1 MSLAVLACG
10 AATAQNTPYK
20 AVVGTYVDASGAL
33 AVSDPSTSVA
43 VDLIVEKEQTVVG
56 PYARYAQKFLNM
68 RGSLVDKTV
77 YSLKGVKLAVTGGED
92 VIADAVPAAE
102 VTETS
107 YMGSASEFAK
117 VLPDRMSAT
126 AVSEEEAAANAAQAI
141 FSIRKHRMDLIT
153 GEAGEN
159 VFGAGLKD
167 ALAALDAAE
176 QEYLELFFGKRV
188 VTTSVERIVV
198 PMVEGV
204 QSYAVARVSASA
216 GVVAADASEGD
227 VVTLVERAQEQ
238 FDEEQAR
245 KLKKKLAKNQFTIS
259 DFYDQIQQVKKM
271 GNIKDL
277 ASMIPGMGKALKD
290 VEIKDDAFKGIEAII
305 LSMTP
310 AEREKPEIINGS
322 RRKRIADG
330 SGTSLAEVNRLLK
343 QFEDTRKV
351 MKNVM
356 TGNVANMMRN
366 MRRR

>member
-1 MSLAVLACG
+1 MKRIISLMSLAVLACG

-20 AVVGTYVDASGAL
+20 AVVGTYIDASGAL

-188 VTTSVERIVV
+188 VTTSVERVV
-198 PMVEGV
+198 IPMIEGV
-204 QSYAVARVSASA
+204 QSYAVARISSSA
-216 GVVAADASEGD
+216 GVIAADAKDGD
-227 VVTLVERAQEQ
+227 AVTLEVAPSGRARLSSIVEA
-238 FDEEQAR
+238 DPKSKTA
-245 KLKKKLAKNQFTIS
+245 
-259 DFYDQIQQVKKM
+259 VKVRVADPSICTVKVGDKVLTSAVLPLFEM
-271 GNIKDL
+271 GRT
-277 ASMIPGMGKALKD
+277 AY
-290 VEIKDDAFKGIEAII
+290 
-305 LSMTP
+305 
-310 AEREKPEIINGS
+310 IN
-322 RRKRIADG
+322 D
-330 SGTSLAEVNRLLK
+330 TSIR
-343 QFEDTRKV
+343 
-351 MKNVM
+351 
-356 TGNVANMMRN
+356 
-366 MRRR
+366 

>member
-1 MSLAVLACG
+1 MKRIISLMSLAVLACG

-33 AVSDPSTSVA
+33 AVLDPSTSVA

-188 VTTSVERIVV
+188 VTTSVERVV
-198 PMVEGV
+198 IPMVEGV
-204 QSYAVARVSASA
+204 QSYAVARISSSA
-216 GVVAADASEGD
+216 GVVAADAKDGD
-227 VVTLVERAQEQ
+227 AVTLEVAPSGRARLSSIVEA
-238 FDEEQAR
+238 DPKSKTA
-245 KLKKKLAKNQFTIS
+245 
-259 DFYDQIQQVKKM
+259 VKVRVADPSTCTVKVGDKVLTSAVLPLFEM
-271 GNIKDL
+271 GRT
-277 ASMIPGMGKALKD
+277 AY
-290 VEIKDDAFKGIEAII
+290 
-305 LSMTP
+305 
-310 AEREKPEIINGS
+310 IN
-322 RRKRIADG
+322 D
-330 SGTSLAEVNRLLK
+330 TSIR
-343 QFEDTRKV
+343 
-351 MKNVM
+351 
-356 TGNVANMMRN
+356 
-366 MRRR
+366 

>member
-1 MSLAVLACG
+1 MKRIISLMSLAVLACG

-20 AVVGTYVDASGAL
+20 AVVGTYIDASGAL

-188 VTTSVERIVV
+188 VTTSVERVVV

-204 QSYAVARVSASA
+204 QSYAVARISSSA
-216 GVVAADASEGD
+216 GVVAADAKDGD
-227 VVTLVERAQEQ
+227 AVTLEVAPSGRARLSSVVEA
-238 FDEEQAR
+238 DPKSKTA
-245 KLKKKLAKNQFTIS
+245 
-259 DFYDQIQQVKKM
+259 VKVRVADPSTCTVKVGDKVLTSAVLPLFEM
-271 GNIKDL
+271 GRT
-277 ASMIPGMGKALKD
+277 AY
-290 VEIKDDAFKGIEAII
+290 
-305 LSMTP
+305 
-310 AEREKPEIINGS
+310 IN
-322 RRKRIADG
+322 D
-330 SGTSLAEVNRLLK
+330 TSIR
-343 QFEDTRKV
+343 
-351 MKNVM
+351 
-356 TGNVANMMRN
+356 
-366 MRRR
+366 

>member
-1 MSLAVLACG
+1 MKRIISLMSLAVLACG

-20 AVVGTYVDASGAL
+20 AVVGTYIDASGAL

-188 VTTSVERIVV
+188 GTTSVERVVV

-204 QSYAVARVSASA
+204 QSYAVARISSSA
-216 GVVAADASEGD
+216 GVVAADAKDGD
-227 VVTLVERAQEQ
+227 AVTLEVAPSGRARLSSIVEA
-238 FDEEQAR
+238 DPKSKTA
-245 KLKKKLAKNQFTIS
+245 
-259 DFYDQIQQVKKM
+259 VKVRVADPSTCTVKVGDKVLTSAVLPLFEM
-271 GNIKDL
+271 GRT
-277 ASMIPGMGKALKD
+277 AY
-290 VEIKDDAFKGIEAII
+290 
-305 LSMTP
+305 
-310 AEREKPEIINGS
+310 IN
-322 RRKRIADG
+322 D
-330 SGTSLAEVNRLLK
+330 TSIR
-343 QFEDTRKV
+343 
-351 MKNVM
+351 
-356 TGNVANMMRN
+356 
-366 MRRR
+366 

>member
-1 MSLAVLACG
+1 MAMKRIISLMSLAVLACG
-10 AATAQNTPYK
+10 GATDQNTPYK

-188 VTTSVERIVV
+188 VTTSVERVV
-198 PMVEGV
+198 IPMIEGV
-204 QSYAVARVSASA
+204 QSYAVARISSSA
-216 GVVAADASEGD
+216 GVVAADAKDGD
-227 VVTLVERAQEQ
+227 AVTLEVAPSGRARLSSIVEA
-238 FDEEQAR
+238 DPKSKTA
-245 KLKKKLAKNQFTIS
+245 
-259 DFYDQIQQVKKM
+259 VKVRVADPSTCTVKVGDKVLTSAVLPLFEM
-271 GNIKDL
+271 GRT
-277 ASMIPGMGKALKD
+277 AY
-290 VEIKDDAFKGIEAII
+290 
-305 LSMTP
+305 
-310 AEREKPEIINGS
+310 IN
-322 RRKRIADG
+322 D
-330 SGTSLAEVNRLLK
+330 TSIR
-343 QFEDTRKV
+343 
-351 MKNVM
+351 
-356 TGNVANMMRN
+356 
-366 MRRR
+366 

>member
-1 MSLAVLACG
+1 MKRIISLMSLAVLACG

-20 AVVGTYVDASGAL
+20 AVVGTYIDASGAL

-188 VTTSVERIVV
+188 VTTSVERVVV

-204 QSYAVARVSASA
+204 QSYAVARISSSA
-216 GVVAADASEGD
+216 GVVAADAKDGD
-227 VVTLVERAQEQ
+227 AVTLEVAPSGRARLSSIVEA
-238 FDEEQAR
+238 DPKSKTA
-245 KLKKKLAKNQFTIS
+245 
-259 DFYDQIQQVKKM
+259 VKVRVADPSTCTVKVGDKVLTSAVLPLFEM
-271 GNIKDL
+271 GRT
-277 ASMIPGMGKALKD
+277 AY
-290 VEIKDDAFKGIEAII
+290 
-305 LSMTP
+305 
-310 AEREKPEIINGS
+310 IN
-322 RRKRIADG
+322 D
-330 SGTSLAEVNRLLK
+330 TSIR
-343 QFEDTRKV
+343 
-351 MKNVM
+351 
-356 TGNVANMMRN
+356 
-366 MRRR
+366 

>member
-20 AVVGTYVDASGAL
+20 AVVGTYIDASGAL

-188 VTTSVERIVV
+188 VTTYVERVV
-198 PMVEGV
+198 IPMVEGV
-204 QSYAVARVSASA
+204 QSYAVARISSSA
-216 GVVAADASEGD
+216 GVIAADAKDGD
-227 VVTLVERAQEQ
+227 AVTLEVAPSGRARLSSIVEA
-238 FDEEQAR
+238 DPKSKTA
-245 KLKKKLAKNQFTIS
+245 
-259 DFYDQIQQVKKM
+259 VKVRVADPSTCTVKVGDKVLTSAVLPLFEM
-271 GNIKDL
+271 GRT
-277 ASMIPGMGKALKD
+277 AY
-290 VEIKDDAFKGIEAII
+290 
-305 LSMTP
+305 
-310 AEREKPEIINGS
+310 IN
-322 RRKRIADG
+322 D
-330 SGTSLAEVNRLLK
+330 TSIR
-343 QFEDTRKV
+343 
-351 MKNVM
+351 
-356 TGNVANMMRN
+356 
-366 MRRR
+366 

>member
-1 MSLAVLACG
+1 MKRIISLMSLAVLACG

-56 PYARYAQKFLNM
+56 LYARYAQKFLNM

-107 YMGSASEFAK
+107 YMGAASEFAK

-188 VTTSVERIVV
+188 VTTSVERVV
-198 PMVEGV
+198 IPMVEGV
-204 QSYAVARVSASA
+204 QSYAVARISSSA
-216 GVVAADASEGD
+216 GVVAADAKDGD
-227 VVTLVERAQEQ
+227 AVTLEVAPSGRARLSSIVEA
-238 FDEEQAR
+238 DPKSKTA
-245 KLKKKLAKNQFTIS
+245 
-259 DFYDQIQQVKKM
+259 VKVRVADPSTCTVKVGDKVLTSAVLPLFEM
-271 GNIKDL
+271 GRT
-277 ASMIPGMGKALKD
+277 AY
-290 VEIKDDAFKGIEAII
+290 
-305 LSMTP
+305 
-310 AEREKPEIINGS
+310 IN
-322 RRKRIADG
+322 D
-330 SGTSLAEVNRLLK
+330 TSIR
-343 QFEDTRKV
+343 
-351 MKNVM
+351 
-356 TGNVANMMRN
+356 
-366 MRRR
+366 

>member
-1 MSLAVLACG
+1 MAMKRIISLMLLAVLACG

-188 VTTSVERIVV
+188 ITTSVERVV
-198 PMVEGV
+198 IPMVEGV
-204 QSYAVARVSASA
+204 QSYAVARISSSA
-216 GVVAADASEGD
+216 GVVAADAKDGD
-227 VVTLVERAQEQ
+227 AVTLEVAPSGRARLSSIVEA
-238 FDEEQAR
+238 DPKSKTA
-245 KLKKKLAKNQFTIS
+245 
-259 DFYDQIQQVKKM
+259 VKVRVADPSTCTVKVGDKVLTSAVLPLFEM
-271 GNIKDL
+271 GRT
-277 ASMIPGMGKALKD
+277 AY
-290 VEIKDDAFKGIEAII
+290 
-305 LSMTP
+305 
-310 AEREKPEIINGS
+310 IN
-322 RRKRIADG
+322 D
-330 SGTSLAEVNRLLK
+330 TSIR
-343 QFEDTRKV
+343 
-351 MKNVM
+351 
-356 TGNVANMMRN
+356 
-366 MRRR
+366 

>member
-1 MSLAVLACG
+1 MAMKRIISLMSLAVLACG

-20 AVVGTYVDASGAL
+20 AVVGTYIDASGAL

-188 VTTSVERIVV
+188 VTTSVERVVV

-204 QSYAVARVSASA
+204 QSYAVARISSSA
-216 GVVAADASEGD
+216 GVVAADAKDGD
-227 VVTLVERAQEQ
+227 AVTLEVAPSGRARLSSIVEVDPKSKTA
-238 FDEEQAR
+238 
-245 KLKKKLAKNQFTIS
+245 
-259 DFYDQIQQVKKM
+259 VKVRVADPSTCTVKVGDKVLTSAVLPLFEM
-271 GNIKDL
+271 GRT
-277 ASMIPGMGKALKD
+277 AY
-290 VEIKDDAFKGIEAII
+290 
-305 LSMTP
+305 
-310 AEREKPEIINGS
+310 IN
-322 RRKRIADG
+322 D
-330 SGTSLAEVNRLLK
+330 TSIR
-343 QFEDTRKV
+343 
-351 MKNVM
+351 
-356 TGNVANMMRN
+356 
-366 MRRR
+366 

>member
-1 MSLAVLACG
+1 MKRIISLMSLAVLACG

-20 AVVGTYVDASGAL
+20 AVVGTYIDASGAL

-167 ALAALDAAE
+167 ALAALDAAA

-188 VTTSVERIVV
+188 VTTSVERVV
-198 PMVEGV
+198 IPMIEGV
-204 QSYAVARVSASA
+204 QSYAVARISSSA
-216 GVVAADASEGD
+216 GVIAADAKDGD
-227 VVTLVERAQEQ
+227 AVTLEVAPSGRARLSSIVEA
-238 FDEEQAR
+238 DPKSKTA
-245 KLKKKLAKNQFTIS
+245 
-259 DFYDQIQQVKKM
+259 VKVRVADPSTCTVKVGDKVLTSAVLPLFEM
-271 GNIKDL
+271 GRT
-277 ASMIPGMGKALKD
+277 AY
-290 VEIKDDAFKGIEAII
+290 
-305 LSMTP
+305 
-310 AEREKPEIINGS
+310 IN
-322 RRKRIADG
+322 D
-330 SGTSLAEVNRLLK
+330 TSIR
-343 QFEDTRKV
+343 
-351 MKNVM
+351 
-356 TGNVANMMRN
+356 
-366 MRRR
+366 

>member
-1 MSLAVLACG
+1 MKRIISLMSLAVLACG

-20 AVVGTYVDASGAL
+20 AVVGTYIDASGAL

-43 VDLIVEKEQTVVG
+43 VDLIVEKEQTVIG

-188 VTTSVERIVV
+188 VTTSVERVV
-198 PMVEGV
+198 IPMVEGV
-204 QSYAVARVSASA
+204 QSYAVARISSSA
-216 GVVAADASEGD
+216 GVIAADAKDGD
-227 VVTLVERAQEQ
+227 AVTLEVAPSGRARLSSIVEA
-238 FDEEQAR
+238 DPKSKTA
-245 KLKKKLAKNQFTIS
+245 
-259 DFYDQIQQVKKM
+259 VKVRVADPSTCTVKVGDKVLTSAVLPLFEM
-271 GNIKDL
+271 GRT
-277 ASMIPGMGKALKD
+277 AY
-290 VEIKDDAFKGIEAII
+290 
-305 LSMTP
+305 
-310 AEREKPEIINGS
+310 IN
-322 RRKRIADG
+322 D
-330 SGTSLAEVNRLLK
+330 TSIR
-343 QFEDTRKV
+343 
-351 MKNVM
+351 
-356 TGNVANMMRN
+356 
-366 MRRR
+366 

>member
-1 MSLAVLACG
+1 MKRIISLMSLAVLACG

-188 VTTSVERIVV
+188 VTTSVERVV
-198 PMVEGV
+198 IPMIEGV
-204 QSYAVARVSASA
+204 QSYAVARISSSV
-216 GVVAADASEGD
+216 GVIAADAKDGD
-227 VVTLVERAQEQ
+227 AVTLEVAPSGRARLSSIVEA
-238 FDEEQAR
+238 DPKSKTA
-245 KLKKKLAKNQFTIS
+245 
-259 DFYDQIQQVKKM
+259 VKVRVADPSTCTVKVGDKVLTSAVLPLFEM
-271 GNIKDL
+271 GRT
-277 ASMIPGMGKALKD
+277 AY
-290 VEIKDDAFKGIEAII
+290 
-305 LSMTP
+305 
-310 AEREKPEIINGS
+310 IN
-322 RRKRIADG
+322 D
-330 SGTSLAEVNRLLK
+330 TSIR
-343 QFEDTRKV
+343 
-351 MKNVM
+351 
-356 TGNVANMMRN
+356 
-366 MRRR
+366 

>member
-1 MSLAVLACG
+1 MAMKRIISLMSLAVLACG

-20 AVVGTYVDASGAL
+20 AVVGTYIDASGAL

-188 VTTSVERIVV
+188 VTTSVERVV
-198 PMVEGV
+198 IPMVEGV
-204 QSYAVARVSASA
+204 QSYAVARISSSA
-216 GVVAADASEGD
+216 GVVAADAKDGD
-227 VVTLVERAQEQ
+227 AVTLEVAPSGRARLSNIVEA
-238 FDEEQAR
+238 DPKSKTA
-245 KLKKKLAKNQFTIS
+245 
-259 DFYDQIQQVKKM
+259 VKVRVADPSTCTVKVGDKVLTSAVLPLFEM
-271 GNIKDL
+271 GRT
-277 ASMIPGMGKALKD
+277 AY
-290 VEIKDDAFKGIEAII
+290 
-305 LSMTP
+305 
-310 AEREKPEIINGS
+310 IN
-322 RRKRIADG
+322 D
-330 SGTSLAEVNRLLK
+330 TSIR
-343 QFEDTRKV
+343 
-351 MKNVM
+351 
-356 TGNVANMMRN
+356 
-366 MRRR
+366 

>member
-1 MSLAVLACG
+1 M
-10 AATAQNTPYK
+10 
-20 AVVGTYVDASGAL
+20 
-33 AVSDPSTSVA
+33 
-43 VDLIVEKEQTVVG
+43 VG

-188 VTTSVERIVV
+188 VTTSVERVV
-198 PMVEGV
+198 IPMVEGV
-204 QSYAVARVSASA
+204 QSYAVARISSSA
-216 GVVAADASEGD
+216 GVVAADAKDGD
-227 VVTLVERAQEQ
+227 AVTLEVAPSGRARLSSIVEA
-238 FDEEQAR
+238 DPKSKTA
-245 KLKKKLAKNQFTIS
+245 
-259 DFYDQIQQVKKM
+259 VKVRVADPSLPLFEM
-271 GNIKDL
+271 GRT
-277 ASMIPGMGKALKD
+277 AY
-290 VEIKDDAFKGIEAII
+290 
-305 LSMTP
+305 
-310 AEREKPEIINGS
+310 IN
-322 RRKRIADG
+322 D
-330 SGTSLAEVNRLLK
+330 TSIR
-343 QFEDTRKV
+343 
-351 MKNVM
+351 
-356 TGNVANMMRN
+356 
-366 MRRR
+366 

>member
-1 MSLAVLACG
+1 MAMKRIISLMSLAVLACG

-20 AVVGTYVDASGAL
+20 AVVGTYIDASGAL

-176 QEYLELFFGKRV
+176 QEYLELFFGKRI
-188 VTTSVERIVV
+188 VTTSVERVV
-198 PMVEGV
+198 IPMVEGV
-204 QSYAVARVSASA
+204 QSYAVARISSSA
-216 GVVAADASEGD
+216 GVVAADAKDGD
-227 VVTLVERAQEQ
+227 AVTLEVAPSGRARLSSIVEA
-238 FDEEQAR
+238 DPKSKTA
-245 KLKKKLAKNQFTIS
+245 
-259 DFYDQIQQVKKM
+259 VKVRVADPSTCTVKVGDKVLTSAVLPLFEM
-271 GNIKDL
+271 GRT
-277 ASMIPGMGKALKD
+277 AY
-290 VEIKDDAFKGIEAII
+290 
-305 LSMTP
+305 
-310 AEREKPEIINGS
+310 IN
-322 RRKRIADG
+322 D
-330 SGTSLAEVNRLLK
+330 TSIR
-343 QFEDTRKV
+343 
-351 MKNVM
+351 
-356 TGNVANMMRN
+356 
-366 MRRR
+366 

>member
-1 MSLAVLACG
+1 MAMKRIISLMSLAVLACG

-167 ALAALDAAE
+167 ALAALYAAE
-176 QEYLELFFGKRV
+176 QEDLELFFGKRV
-188 VTTSVERIVV
+188 YTTSLERVV
-198 PMVEGV
+198 IPKIEGV
-204 QSYAVARVSASA
+204 QRY
-216 GVVAADASEGD
+216 ADALITYS
-227 VVTLVERAQEQ
+227 A
-238 FDEEQAR
+238 
-245 KLKKKLAKNQFTIS
+245 
-259 DFYDQIQQVKKM
+259 
-271 GNIKDL
+271 
-277 ASMIPGMGKALKD
+277 
-290 VEIKDDAFKGIEAII
+290 
-305 LSMTP
+305 
-310 AEREKPEIINGS
+310 
-322 RRKRIADG
+322 
-330 SGTSLAEVNRLLK
+330 
-343 QFEDTRKV
+343 
-351 MKNVM
+351 
-356 TGNVANMMRN
+356 
-366 MRRR
+366 

>member
-1 MSLAVLACG
+1 MAVD
-10 AATAQNTPYK
+10 K
-20 AVVGTYVDASGAL
+20 HVDAGDL
-33 AVSDPSTSVA
+33 GQQ
-43 VDLIVEKEQTVVG
+43 VDGTVGGDGGLIVEKEQTVVG

-188 VTTSVERIVV
+188 VTTSVERVV
-198 PMVEGV
+198 IPMVEGV
-204 QSYAVARVSASA
+204 QSYAVARISSSA
-216 GVVAADASEGD
+216 GVVAADAKDGD
-227 VVTLVERAQEQ
+227 AVTLEVAPSGRARLSSIVEA
-238 FDEEQAR
+238 DPKSKTA
-245 KLKKKLAKNQFTIS
+245 
-259 DFYDQIQQVKKM
+259 VKVRVADPSTCTVKVGDKVLTSAVLPLFEM
-271 GNIKDL
+271 GRT
-277 ASMIPGMGKALKD
+277 AY
-290 VEIKDDAFKGIEAII
+290 
-305 LSMTP
+305 
-310 AEREKPEIINGS
+310 IN
-322 RRKRIADG
+322 D
-330 SGTSLAEVNRLLK
+330 TSIR
-343 QFEDTRKV
+343 
-351 MKNVM
+351 
-356 TGNVANMMRN
+356 
-366 MRRR
+366 

>member
-1 MSLAVLACG
+1 MAMKRIISLMSLAVLACG

-56 PYARYAQKFLNM
+56 LYARYAQKFLNM

-188 VTTSVERIVV
+188 VTTSVERVV
-198 PMVEGV
+198 IPMVEGV
-204 QSYAVARVSASA
+204 QSYAVARISSSA
-216 GVVAADASEGD
+216 GVVAADAKDGD
-227 VVTLVERAQEQ
+227 AVTLEVAPSGRARLSSIVEA
-238 FDEEQAR
+238 DPKSKTA
-245 KLKKKLAKNQFTIS
+245 
-259 DFYDQIQQVKKM
+259 VKVRVADPSTCTVKVGDKVLTSAVLPLFEM
-271 GNIKDL
+271 GRT
-277 ASMIPGMGKALKD
+277 AY
-290 VEIKDDAFKGIEAII
+290 
-305 LSMTP
+305 
-310 AEREKPEIINGS
+310 IN
-322 RRKRIADG
+322 D
-330 SGTSLAEVNRLLK
+330 TSVR
-343 QFEDTRKV
+343 
-351 MKNVM
+351 
-356 TGNVANMMRN
+356 
-366 MRRR
+366 

>member
-1 MSLAVLACG
+1 MKRIISLMSLAVLACG

-77 YSLKGVKLAVTGGED
+77 YSLKDVKLAVTGGED

-188 VTTSVERIVV
+188 VTTSVERVVV

-204 QSYAVARVSASA
+204 QSYAVARISSSA
-216 GVVAADASEGD
+216 GVVAADAKDGD
-227 VVTLVERAQEQ
+227 AVTLEVAPSGRARLSSIVEA
-238 FDEEQAR
+238 DPKSKTA
-245 KLKKKLAKNQFTIS
+245 
-259 DFYDQIQQVKKM
+259 VKVRVADPSTCTVKVGDKVLTSAVLPLFEM
-271 GNIKDL
+271 GRT
-277 ASMIPGMGKALKD
+277 AY
-290 VEIKDDAFKGIEAII
+290 
-305 LSMTP
+305 
-310 AEREKPEIINGS
+310 IN
-322 RRKRIADG
+322 D
-330 SGTSLAEVNRLLK
+330 TSIR
-343 QFEDTRKV
+343 
-351 MKNVM
+351 
-356 TGNVANMMRN
+356 
-366 MRRR
+366 

>member
-1 MSLAVLACG
+1 MAMKRIISLMSLAVLACG

-188 VTTSVERIVV
+188 VTTSVERVVV

-204 QSYAVARVSASA
+204 QSYAVARISSSA
-216 GVVAADASEGD
+216 GVVAADAKDGD
-227 VVTLVERAQEQ
+227 AVTLEVVPSGRARLSSIVEA
-238 FDEEQAR
+238 DPKSKTA
-245 KLKKKLAKNQFTIS
+245 
-259 DFYDQIQQVKKM
+259 VKVRVADPSTCTVKVGDKVLTSAVLPLFEM
-271 GNIKDL
+271 GRT
-277 ASMIPGMGKALKD
+277 AY
-290 VEIKDDAFKGIEAII
+290 
-305 LSMTP
+305 
-310 AEREKPEIINGS
+310 IN
-322 RRKRIADG
+322 D
-330 SGTSLAEVNRLLK
+330 TSIR
-343 QFEDTRKV
+343 
-351 MKNVM
+351 
-356 TGNVANMMRN
+356 
-366 MRRR
+366 

>member
-1 MSLAVLACG
+1 MAMKRIISLMSLAVLACG

-20 AVVGTYVDASGAL
+20 AVVGTYIDASGAL

-167 ALAALDAAE
+167 ALAALEAAE

-188 VTTSVERIVV
+188 VTTSVERVVV

-204 QSYAVARVSASA
+204 QSYAVARISSSA
-216 GVVAADASEGD
+216 GVVAADAKDGD
-227 VVTLVERAQEQ
+227 AVTLEVTPSGRARLSSIVEVDPKSKTA
-238 FDEEQAR
+238 
-245 KLKKKLAKNQFTIS
+245 
-259 DFYDQIQQVKKM
+259 VKVRVADPSTCTVKVGDKVLTSAVLPLFEM
-271 GNIKDL
+271 GRT
-277 ASMIPGMGKALKD
+277 AY
-290 VEIKDDAFKGIEAII
+290 
-305 LSMTP
+305 
-310 AEREKPEIINGS
+310 IN
-322 RRKRIADG
+322 D
-330 SGTSLAEVNRLLK
+330 TSIR
-343 QFEDTRKV
+343 
-351 MKNVM
+351 
-356 TGNVANMMRN
+356 
-366 MRRR
+366 

>member
-1 MSLAVLACG
+1 MISLMSLAVLACG

-188 VTTSVERIVV
+188 VTTSVERVVV

-204 QSYAVARVSASA
+204 QSYAVARISSSA
-216 GVVAADASEGD
+216 GVVAADAKDGD
-227 VVTLVERAQEQ
+227 AVTLEVAPSGRARLSSIVEA
-238 FDEEQAR
+238 DPKSKTA
-245 KLKKKLAKNQFTIS
+245 
-259 DFYDQIQQVKKM
+259 VKVRVADPSTCTVKVGDKVLTSAVLPLFEM
-271 GNIKDL
+271 GRT
-277 ASMIPGMGKALKD
+277 AY
-290 VEIKDDAFKGIEAII
+290 
-305 LSMTP
+305 
-310 AEREKPEIINGS
+310 IN
-322 RRKRIADG
+322 D
-330 SGTSLAEVNRLLK
+330 TSIR
-343 QFEDTRKV
+343 
-351 MKNVM
+351 
-356 TGNVANMMRN
+356 
-366 MRRR
+366 

>member
-1 MSLAVLACG
+1 MAMKRIISLMSLAVLACG

-20 AVVGTYVDASGAL
+20 AVVGTYIDASGAL

-188 VTTSVERIVV
+188 VTTSVERVV
-198 PMVEGV
+198 IPMVEGV
-204 QSYAVARVSASA
+204 QSYAVARISSSA
-216 GVVAADASEGD
+216 GVVAADAKDGD
-227 VVTLVERAQEQ
+227 TVTLEVAPSGRARLSSIVEA
-238 FDEEQAR
+238 DPKSKTA
-245 KLKKKLAKNQFTIS
+245 
-259 DFYDQIQQVKKM
+259 VKVRVADPSTCTVKVGDKVLTSAVLPLFEM
-271 GNIKDL
+271 GRT
-277 ASMIPGMGKALKD
+277 AY
-290 VEIKDDAFKGIEAII
+290 
-305 LSMTP
+305 
-310 AEREKPEIINGS
+310 IN
-322 RRKRIADG
+322 D
-330 SGTSLAEVNRLLK
+330 TSIR
-343 QFEDTRKV
+343 
-351 MKNVM
+351 
-356 TGNVANMMRN
+356 
-366 MRRR
+366 

>member
-1 MSLAVLACG
+1 MAMKRIISLMSLAVLACG

-20 AVVGTYVDASGAL
+20 AVVGTYIDASGAL

-107 YMGSASEFAK
+107 YMGSASEFGK
-117 VLPDRMSAT
+117 VLPDRMRAT
-126 AVSEEEAAANAAQAI
+126 AGSEEEAAANAAQAI

-188 VTTSVERIVV
+188 VTTSVERVVV

-204 QSYAVARVSASA
+204 QSYAVARISSSA
-216 GVVAADASEGD
+216 GVVAADAKDGD
-227 VVTLVERAQEQ
+227 AVTLEVAPSGRARLSSLVEPDPKSKTA
-238 FDEEQAR
+238 
-245 KLKKKLAKNQFTIS
+245 
-259 DFYDQIQQVKKM
+259 VKVRVADPSTCTVKVGDKVLTSAVLPLFEM
-271 GNIKDL
+271 GRT
-277 ASMIPGMGKALKD
+277 AY
-290 VEIKDDAFKGIEAII
+290 
-305 LSMTP
+305 
-310 AEREKPEIINGS
+310 IN
-322 RRKRIADG
+322 D
-330 SGTSLAEVNRLLK
+330 TSIR
-343 QFEDTRKV
+343 
-351 MKNVM
+351 
-356 TGNVANMMRN
+356 
-366 MRRR
+366 

>member
-1 MSLAVLACG
+1 MAMKRIISLMSFAVLACG

-20 AVVGTYVDASGAL
+20 AVVGTYIDASGAL

-188 VTTSVERIVV
+188 VTTSVERVV
-198 PMVEGV
+198 IPMVEGV
-204 QSYAVARVSASA
+204 QSYAVARISSSA
-216 GVVAADASEGD
+216 GVVAADAKDGD
-227 VVTLVERAQEQ
+227 AVTLEVAPSGRARLSSIVEA
-238 FDEEQAR
+238 DPKSKTA
-245 KLKKKLAKNQFTIS
+245 
-259 DFYDQIQQVKKM
+259 VKVRVADPSTCTVKVGDKVLTSAVLPLFEM
-271 GNIKDL
+271 GRT
-277 ASMIPGMGKALKD
+277 AY
-290 VEIKDDAFKGIEAII
+290 
-305 LSMTP
+305 
-310 AEREKPEIINGS
+310 IN
-322 RRKRIADG
+322 D
-330 SGTSLAEVNRLLK
+330 TSIR
-343 QFEDTRKV
+343 
-351 MKNVM
+351 
-356 TGNVANMMRN
+356 
-366 MRRR
+366 

>member
-1 MSLAVLACG
+1 MAMKRIISLMSLAVLACG

-20 AVVGTYVDASGAL
+20 AVVGTYIDASGAL

-117 VLPDRMSAT
+117 VLPDRMNAT

-188 VTTSVERIVV
+188 VTTSVERVVV

-204 QSYAVARVSASA
+204 QSYAVARISSSA
-216 GVVAADASEGD
+216 GVVAADAKDGD
-227 VVTLVERAQEQ
+227 AVTLEVAPSGRARLSSIVEA
-238 FDEEQAR
+238 DPKSKTA
-245 KLKKKLAKNQFTIS
+245 
-259 DFYDQIQQVKKM
+259 VKVRVADPSTCTVKVGDKVLTSAVLPLFEM
-271 GNIKDL
+271 GRT
-277 ASMIPGMGKALKD
+277 AY
-290 VEIKDDAFKGIEAII
+290 
-305 LSMTP
+305 
-310 AEREKPEIINGS
+310 IN
-322 RRKRIADG
+322 D
-330 SGTSLAEVNRLLK
+330 TSIR
-343 QFEDTRKV
+343 
-351 MKNVM
+351 
-356 TGNVANMMRN
+356 
-366 MRRR
+366 

>member
-1 MSLAVLACG
+1 MKRIISLMSLAVLACG

-20 AVVGTYVDASGAL
+20 AVVGTYIDASGAL

-77 YSLKGVKLAVTGGED
+77 YSLKGVKLTVTGGED

-188 VTTSVERIVV
+188 VTTSVERVVV

-204 QSYAVARVSASA
+204 QSYAVARISSSA
-216 GVVAADASEGD
+216 GVVAADAKDGD
-227 VVTLVERAQEQ
+227 AVTLEVAPSGRARLSSIVEA
-238 FDEEQAR
+238 DPKSKTA
-245 KLKKKLAKNQFTIS
+245 
-259 DFYDQIQQVKKM
+259 VKVRVADLSTCTVKVGDKVLTSAVLPLFEM
-271 GNIKDL
+271 GRT
-277 ASMIPGMGKALKD
+277 AY
-290 VEIKDDAFKGIEAII
+290 
-305 LSMTP
+305 
-310 AEREKPEIINGS
+310 IN
-322 RRKRIADG
+322 D
-330 SGTSLAEVNRLLK
+330 TSIR
-343 QFEDTRKV
+343 
-351 MKNVM
+351 
-356 TGNVANMMRN
+356 
-366 MRRR
+366 

>member
-1 MSLAVLACG
+1 MTT
-10 AATAQNTPYK
+10 TAQNTPYK

-188 VTTSVERIVV
+188 VTTSVERVV
-198 PMVEGV
+198 IPMIEGV
-204 QSYAVARVSASA
+204 QSYAVARISSSA
-216 GVVAADASEGD
+216 GVVAADAKDGD
-227 VVTLVERAQEQ
+227 AVTLEVAPSGRTRLSSIVEA
-238 FDEEQAR
+238 DPKSKTA
-245 KLKKKLAKNQFTIS
+245 
-259 DFYDQIQQVKKM
+259 VKVRVADPSTCTVKVGDKVLTSAVLPLFEM
-271 GNIKDL
+271 GRT
-277 ASMIPGMGKALKD
+277 AY
-290 VEIKDDAFKGIEAII
+290 
-305 LSMTP
+305 
-310 AEREKPEIINGS
+310 IN
-322 RRKRIADG
+322 D
-330 SGTSLAEVNRLLK
+330 TSIR
-343 QFEDTRKV
+343 
-351 MKNVM
+351 
-356 TGNVANMMRN
+356 
-366 MRRR
+366 

>member
-1 MSLAVLACG
+1 MKRIISLMSLAVLACG

-20 AVVGTYVDASGAL
+20 AVVGTYIDASGAL

-167 ALAALDAAE
+167 ALAALDAVE

-188 VTTSVERIVV
+188 VTTSVERVV
-198 PMVEGV
+198 IPMVEGV
-204 QSYAVARVSASA
+204 QSYAVARISSSA
-216 GVVAADASEGD
+216 GVVAADAKDGD
-227 VVTLVERAQEQ
+227 AVTLEVAPSGRARLSSIVEA
-238 FDEEQAR
+238 DPKSKTA
-245 KLKKKLAKNQFTIS
+245 
-259 DFYDQIQQVKKM
+259 VKVRVADPSTCTVKVGDKVLTSAVLPLFEM
-271 GNIKDL
+271 GRT
-277 ASMIPGMGKALKD
+277 AY
-290 VEIKDDAFKGIEAII
+290 
-305 LSMTP
+305 
-310 AEREKPEIINGS
+310 IN
-322 RRKRIADG
+322 D
-330 SGTSLAEVNRLLK
+330 TSIR
-343 QFEDTRKV
+343 
-351 MKNVM
+351 
-356 TGNVANMMRN
+356 
-366 MRRR
+366 

>member
-1 MSLAVLACG
+1 MKRIISLMSLAVLACG

-20 AVVGTYVDASGAL
+20 AVVGTYIDASGAL

-167 ALAALDAAE
+167 ALTALDAAE

-188 VTTSVERIVV
+188 VTTSVERVV
-198 PMVEGV
+198 IPMVEGV
-204 QSYAVARVSASA
+204 QSYAVARISSSA
-216 GVVAADASEGD
+216 GVVAADAKDGD
-227 VVTLVERAQEQ
+227 AVTLEVAPSGRARLSSIVEA
-238 FDEEQAR
+238 DPKSKTA
-245 KLKKKLAKNQFTIS
+245 
-259 DFYDQIQQVKKM
+259 VKVRVADPSTCTVKVGDKVLTSAVLPLFEM
-271 GNIKDL
+271 GRT
-277 ASMIPGMGKALKD
+277 AY
-290 VEIKDDAFKGIEAII
+290 
-305 LSMTP
+305 
-310 AEREKPEIINGS
+310 IN
-322 RRKRIADG
+322 D
-330 SGTSLAEVNRLLK
+330 TSIR
-343 QFEDTRKV
+343 
-351 MKNVM
+351 
-356 TGNVANMMRN
+356 
-366 MRRR
+366 

>member
-1 MSLAVLACG
+1 MKRIISPMSLAVLACG

-20 AVVGTYVDASGAL
+20 AVVGTYIDASGAL

-188 VTTSVERIVV
+188 VTTSVERVVV

-204 QSYAVARVSASA
+204 QSYAVARISSSA
-216 GVVAADASEGD
+216 GVVAADAKDGD
-227 VVTLVERAQEQ
+227 AVTLEVAPSGRARLSSIVEA
-238 FDEEQAR
+238 DPKSKTA
-245 KLKKKLAKNQFTIS
+245 
-259 DFYDQIQQVKKM
+259 VKVRVADPSTCTVKVGDKVLTSAVLPLFEM
-271 GNIKDL
+271 GRT
-277 ASMIPGMGKALKD
+277 AY
-290 VEIKDDAFKGIEAII
+290 
-305 LSMTP
+305 
-310 AEREKPEIINGS
+310 IN
-322 RRKRIADG
+322 D
-330 SGTSLAEVNRLLK
+330 TSIR
-343 QFEDTRKV
+343 
-351 MKNVM
+351 
-356 TGNVANMMRN
+356 
-366 MRRR
+366 

>member
-1 MSLAVLACG
+1 MAMKRIISLMSLAVLACG

-188 VTTSVERIVV
+188 VTTSVERVVV
-198 PMVEGV
+198 PMVAGV
-204 QSYAVARVSASA
+204 QSYAVARISSSA
-216 GVVAADASEGD
+216 GVVAADAKDGD
-227 VVTLVERAQEQ
+227 AVTLEVAPSGRARLSSIVEA
-238 FDEEQAR
+238 DPKSKTA
-245 KLKKKLAKNQFTIS
+245 
-259 DFYDQIQQVKKM
+259 VKVRVADPSTCTVKVGDKVLTSAVLPLFEM
-271 GNIKDL
+271 GRT
-277 ASMIPGMGKALKD
+277 AY
-290 VEIKDDAFKGIEAII
+290 
-305 LSMTP
+305 
-310 AEREKPEIINGS
+310 IN
-322 RRKRIADG
+322 D
-330 SGTSLAEVNRLLK
+330 TSIR
-343 QFEDTRKV
+343 
-351 MKNVM
+351 
-356 TGNVANMMRN
+356 
-366 MRRR
+366 

>member
-1 MSLAVLACG
+1 MAMKRIISLMSLAVLACG

-20 AVVGTYVDASGAL
+20 AVVGTYIDASGAL

-188 VTTSVERIVV
+188 ITTSVERVV
-198 PMVEGV
+198 IPMIEGV
-204 QSYAVARVSASA
+204 QSYAVARISSSA
-216 GVVAADASEGD
+216 GVVAADAKDGD
-227 VVTLVERAQEQ
+227 AVTLEVAPSGRARLSSIVEA
-238 FDEEQAR
+238 DPKSKTA
-245 KLKKKLAKNQFTIS
+245 
-259 DFYDQIQQVKKM
+259 VKVRVADPSTCTVKVGDKVLTSAVLPLFEM
-271 GNIKDL
+271 GRT
-277 ASMIPGMGKALKD
+277 AY
-290 VEIKDDAFKGIEAII
+290 
-305 LSMTP
+305 
-310 AEREKPEIINGS
+310 IN
-322 RRKRIADG
+322 D
-330 SGTSLAEVNRLLK
+330 TSIR
-343 QFEDTRKV
+343 
-351 MKNVM
+351 
-356 TGNVANMMRN
+356 
-366 MRRR
+366 

>member
-1 MSLAVLACG
+1 MAMKRIISLMSLAVLACG

-43 VDLIVEKEQTVVG
+43 VDLIIEKEQTVVG

-126 AVSEEEAAANAAQAI
+126 AVSEEEAAADAAQAI

-188 VTTSVERIVV
+188 VTTSVERVV
-198 PMVEGV
+198 IPMIEGV
-204 QSYAVARVSASA
+204 QSYAVARISSSA
-216 GVVAADASEGD
+216 GVIAADAKDGD
-227 VVTLVERAQEQ
+227 AVTLEVAPSGRARLSSIVEA
-238 FDEEQAR
+238 DPKSKTA
-245 KLKKKLAKNQFTIS
+245 
-259 DFYDQIQQVKKM
+259 VKVRVADPSTCTVKVGDKVLTSAVLPLFEM
-271 GNIKDL
+271 GRT
-277 ASMIPGMGKALKD
+277 AY
-290 VEIKDDAFKGIEAII
+290 
-305 LSMTP
+305 
-310 AEREKPEIINGS
+310 IN
-322 RRKRIADG
+322 D
-330 SGTSLAEVNRLLK
+330 TSIR
-343 QFEDTRKV
+343 
-351 MKNVM
+351 
-356 TGNVANMMRN
+356 
-366 MRRR
+366 

>member
-1 MSLAVLACG
+1 MAMKRIISLMSLAVLACG

-20 AVVGTYVDASGAL
+20 AVVGTYIDASGAL

-188 VTTSVERIVV
+188 VTTSVERVVV

-204 QSYAVARVSASA
+204 QSYAVARISSSA
-216 GVVAADASEGD
+216 GVVAADAKDGD
-227 VVTLVERAQEQ
+227 AVTLEVAPSGRARLSSIVEA
-238 FDEEQAR
+238 DPKSKTA
-245 KLKKKLAKNQFTIS
+245 
-259 DFYDQIQQVKKM
+259 VKMRVADPSTCTVKVGDKVLTSAVLPLFEM
-271 GNIKDL
+271 GRT
-277 ASMIPGMGKALKD
+277 AY
-290 VEIKDDAFKGIEAII
+290 
-305 LSMTP
+305 
-310 AEREKPEIINGS
+310 IN
-322 RRKRIADG
+322 D
-330 SGTSLAEVNRLLK
+330 TSIR
-343 QFEDTRKV
+343 
-351 MKNVM
+351 
-356 TGNVANMMRN
+356 
-366 MRRR
+366 

>member
-1 MSLAVLACG
+1 MKRIISLMSLAVLACG

-20 AVVGTYVDASGAL
+20 AVVGTYIDASGAL

-188 VTTSVERIVV
+188 VTTSVERVV
-198 PMVEGV
+198 IPMVEGV
-204 QSYAVARVSASA
+204 QSYAVARISSSA
-216 GVVAADASEGD
+216 GVIAADAKDGD
-227 VVTLVERAQEQ
+227 AVTLEVAPSGRARLSSIVEA
-238 FDEEQAR
+238 DPKSKTA
-245 KLKKKLAKNQFTIS
+245 
-259 DFYDQIQQVKKM
+259 VKVRVADPSTCTVKVGDKVLTSAVLPLFEM
-271 GNIKDL
+271 GRT
-277 ASMIPGMGKALKD
+277 AY
-290 VEIKDDAFKGIEAII
+290 
-305 LSMTP
+305 
-310 AEREKPEIINGS
+310 IN
-322 RRKRIADG
+322 D
-330 SGTSLAEVNRLLK
+330 TSIR
-343 QFEDTRKV
+343 
-351 MKNVM
+351 
-356 TGNVANMMRN
+356 
-366 MRRR
+366 